1 MGTPQKDEKPVSST
15 NTIENKSEP
24 LFQVPGFHKIL
35 VPHDGSKMSDK
46 ALSYAIY
53 LSKISASD
61 IFILNVIE
69 KYSDLNDVL
78 PTTIRAEFGQEK
90 EWDKISSKDLHVRIG
105 GALKRIIE
113 DKVSLCKEA
122 GVVANIAFEIR
133 TGNAAEE
140 IIKVAEQNQF
150 DIVIMASHRLTS
162 TIRGIGSTTRKVIDT
177 IKKPVLVIYDSH

>member
-1 MGTPQKDEKPVSST
+1 MASPQKEEKSIST
-15 NTIENKSEP
+15 NSTIDSKSEVFSEIP
-24 LFQVPGFHKIL
+24 QFHKIL
-35 VPHDGSKMSDK
+35 VPYDGTKMSDK

-53 LSKISASD
+53 LSKISVSD
-61 IFILNVIE
+61 IFILNIVE
-69 KYSDLNDVL
+69 KYSDLKDVL
-78 PTTIRAEFGQEK
+78 PTTIKAEFGHDTD
-90 EWDKISSKDLHVRIG
+90 WDKISNKDLQVRIG

-122 GVVANIAFEIR
+122 GVVANIAFQIR

-150 DIVIMASHRLTS
+150 DVVIMASHRLTS

>member
-1 MGTPQKDEKPVSST
+1 MNYRFHTPVLHCHLLKRR
-15 NTIENKSEP
+15 
-24 LFQVPGFHKIL
+24 
-35 VPHDGSKMSDK
+35 
-46 ALSYAIY
+46 
-53 LSKISASD
+53 ISASD

-69 KYSDLNDVL
+69 KYSDLKDVL
-78 PTTIRAEFGQEK
+78 STTIRAELGQEK
-90 EWDKISSKDLHVRIG
+90 DWDRISSKDLRVRIG

-150 DIVIMASHRLTS
+150 DVVIMASHRLTS